1 MIKSALISVAD
12 KKGLSSL
19 CKILSKYDIKIFST
33 GNTYKKIR
41 DLNFKANKID
51 SLTKYKEIL
60 DGRVKTLHPKIHGGI
75 LFKRNK
81 KNQIKEIKKEKIL
94 PIDLVIVNLYPFKKI
109 VSKQK
114 NYEECLENIDIGGHT
129 LIRAA
134 AKNYKDVTILCN
146 TDDYKIFIKEL
157 NTYNGKTS
165 LNFRKKMAKKAFS
178 SILDI
183 DNEINNWFNK
193 DIRKKSKL
201 IKTKLRYG
209 ENPHQKAYIYH
220 KNKKT
225 IFSNFKKIHGQNFS
239 YNNIIDI
246 NSCLSCI
253 NEFSEPSAVIVKHGN
268 PCGVASSVNIK
279 SAFDKA
285 IHADKVSAY
294 GGIVALNRKID
305 DKISLEIKK
314 LFFQILIAPEYTLG
328 ALKILKQ
335 KNIIIIRS
343 IKNKGLRLNESKT
356 MPGGE
361 VLQQEINNKILNNKK
376 IKCVTGLKAS
386 KKTRDDIIF
395 AIKVCKHVKS
405 NAIVIAKNKQVLG
418 IGPGQTNRLESIKI
432 AINNMKKNFKRES
445 SFVLA
450 SDGFLPFVDNIKIL
464 KGKNCISIVQPGGSI
479 MDQKIIYQANLQKIP
494 MYFTNLRYF
503 KH

>member
-19 CKILSKYDIKIFST
+19 CKILSKYDVKIFST

-41 DLNFKANKID
+41 DLNFKVHKID
-51 SLTKYKEIL
+51 SLTNYKEIL

-81 KNQIKEIKKEKIL
+81 KNQINEIKKEKIL

-109 VSKQK
+109 ISKHK
-114 NYEECLENIDIGGHT
+114 SYEECLENIDIGGHT

-134 AKNYKDVTILCN
+134 AKNFKDVTILCN
-146 TDDYKIFIKEL
+146 IDDYKIFIKEL
-157 NTYNGKTS
+157 KTYNGKTS
-165 LNFRKKMAKKAFS
+165 LNFRKQMAKKAFS
-178 SILDI
+178 NILNI

-209 ENPHQKAYIYH
+209 ENPHQKAFVYH
-220 KNKKT
+220 KNKNEV
-225 IFSNFKKIHGQNFS
+225 FSNFKTIQGQNFS
-239 YNNIIDI
+239 YNNVIDI
-246 NSCLSCI
+246 NSCLGCI
-253 NEFSEPSAVIVKHGN
+253 NEFSEPSVVIVKHGN
-268 PCGVASSVNIK
+268 PCCAASSTNIK
-279 SAFDKA
+279 SAFNKA
-285 IHADKVSAY
+285 IHSDKVSAY
-294 GGIVALNRKID
+294 GGIIALNRKID

-314 LFFQILIAPEYTLG
+314 LFFQIIIAPGYTLK

-335 KNIIIIRS
+335 KNILIIKSKR
-343 IKNKGLRLNESKT
+343 NKGLYLNESKT
-356 MPGGE
+356 LPGGE
-361 VLQQEINNKILNNKK
+361 ILQQETNNIILNNKIL
-376 IKCVTGLKAS
+376 KCVTNLTAS
-386 KKTRDDIIF
+386 KEIRSDLIF

-432 AINNMKKNFKRES
+432 AINNMKKNFKRKP

-450 SDGFLPFVDNIKIL
+450 SDGFLPFLDNIKIL
-464 KGKNCISIVQPGGSI
+464 KGKKCISIAQPGGSI